1 MHKMWEPRRIFL
13 CQPRIC
19 KRRKSNRS
27 MEQEGKEMMEVV
39 RALYQILLAVL
50 IVYTAVRYPERESF
64 IMVLCTWYVV
74 SVIRE
79 GR

>member
-1 MHKMWEPRRIFL
+1 
-13 CQPRIC
+13 
-19 KRRKSNRS
+19 
-27 MEQEGKEMMEVV
+27 MMEVV

>member
-1 MHKMWEPRRIFL
+1 
-13 CQPRIC
+13 
-19 KRRKSNRS
+19 
-27 MEQEGKEMMEVV
+27 MMKVI

-50 IVYTAVRYPERESF
+50 IVYTAVHYPERESF

-79 GR
+79 RR